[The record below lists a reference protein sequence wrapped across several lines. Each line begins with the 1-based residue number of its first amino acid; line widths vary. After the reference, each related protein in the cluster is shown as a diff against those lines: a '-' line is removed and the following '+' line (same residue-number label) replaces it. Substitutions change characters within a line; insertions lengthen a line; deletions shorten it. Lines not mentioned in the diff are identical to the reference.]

1 MWKAHRVKVNHGYKG
16 QLTENDVNTIV
27 ADISKILSN

>member
-16 QLTENDVNTIV
+16 QLTENDVDSIV
-27 ADISKILSN
+27 ADISKILSD

>member
-1 MWKAHRVKVNHGYKG
+1 MWKAHKVKVNHGYKG
-16 QLTENDVNTIV
+16 QLTDNGVSTIV